1 MKLMKVSINKWI
13 KRNAHTCICSCS
25 MCTHKH
31 TEYTVRKKEGTRI
44 LKYTSMLLIII
55 VTILYSRL
63 EKVLPAE
70 IYFLT
75 TFPFLI
81 FSYHDPNNNYSVSV
95 SLNSTR
101 SSYTSFLN
109 TDIFSKSNPKFC
121 LKAITH

>member
-1 MKLMKVSINKWI
+1 M
-13 KRNAHTCICSCS
+13 HTHAYVHAA
-25 MCTHKH
+25 CTH
-31 TEYTVRKKEGTRI
+31 TLNIQSGKKGTRI

-70 IYFLT
+70 IFFLI

-81 FSYHDPNNNYSVSV
+81 FSYHYPNNNYSISV

-101 SSYTSFLN
+101 SSYTLFLN
-109 TDIFSKSNPKFC
+109 TDIFSKAVPKFC